1 MGFQPQKPQG
11 PARSAAKQPAELSKD
26 VNGLTLLQVSEGQ
39 EEVKGKKNDKGKD
52 SMKRGDMFALQLSVH
67 LL

>member
-26 VNGLTLLQVSEGQ
+26 VNGLTLLQVFEGQ
-39 EEVKGKKNDKGKD
+39 EEVKKNDKGKD